1 MKGIDM
7 SRYKLYTKKG
17 DDGTT
22 GLLSGKRVSK
32 HHVRIKAYGTVDEL
46 NAWVGMIRNFKID
59 KNTENTLVRI
69 QNELMTVASQ
79 LADDTSYEVSKLV
92 KILEPINDENVKYLE
107 DQIDL
112 INDEL
117 PELKNF
123 VIPGGHVI
131 VSYAHLARCTCRRAE
146 RFVTELNEI
155 ENVPHIIIAYIN
167 RLSDFLFILSRKL
180 ARDYEVEEIKW
191 IAQKK

>member
-1 MKGIDM
+1 
-7 SRYKLYTKKG
+7 
-17 DDGTT
+17 
-22 GLLSGKRVSK
+22 
-32 HHVRIKAYGTVDEL
+32 
-46 NAWVGMIRNFKID
+46 
-59 KNTENTLVRI
+59 
-69 QNELMTVASQ
+69 
-79 LADDTSYEVSKLV
+79 LV
-92 KILEPINDENVKYLE
+92 KILEPIDDENVKYLE

-123 VIPGGHVI
+123 VIPGGHIV

>member
-1 MKGIDM
+1 M
-7 SRYKLYTKKG
+7 SRFKIYTKKG

-32 HHVRIKAYGTVDEL
+32 YHVRIKAYGTVDEL

-59 KNTENTLVRI
+59 EKTENTLIKI
-69 QNELMTVASQ
+69 QNELMIVASQ
-79 LADDTSYEVSKLV
+79 LADDTAYEVSKLV
-92 KILEPINDENVKYLE
+92 NILEPIDEDAVKNLE
-107 DQIDL
+107 DQIDI

-123 VIPGGHVI
+123 VIPGGHVV
-131 VSYAHLARCTCRRAE
+131 VSYAHLARCACRRAE
-146 RFVTELNEI
+146 RFITELNEI
-155 ENVPHIIIAYIN
+155 ENVPKFIIAYIN
-167 RLSDFLFILSRKL
+167 RLSDYLFILSRKL
-180 ARDYEVEEIKW
+180 AKDYQVKEIKW

>member
-7 SRYKLYTKKG
+7 SRHKLYTKKG

-22 GLLSGKRVSK
+22 GLISGKRVSK
-32 HHVRIKAYGTVDEL
+32 HHVRIKSYGTVDEL

>member
-7 SRYKLYTKKG
+7 NSDKLYTKKG

-32 HHVRIKAYGTVDEL
+32 HHIRIKAYGSVDEL
-46 NAWVGMIRNFKID
+46 NSWVGMIRNFKID
-59 KNTENTLVRI
+59 KNTESTLVKI
-69 QNELMTVASQ
+69 QSELMTVASQ
-79 LADDTSYEVSKLV
+79 LADDTPYEVSKLF
-92 KILEPINDENVKYLE
+92 KILKPINDENVKYLE
-107 DQIDL
+107 DQIDE

-117 PELKNF
+117 PKLKNF
-123 VIPGGHVI
+123 LIPGGHVI
-131 VSYAHLARCTCRRAE
+131 VSYAHLARCACRRAE

-155 ENVPHIIIAYIN
+155 ENLPHIIIAYIN

-180 ARDYEVEEIKW
+180 ARDFKVEEIKW